1 MEGITFEGVVAA
13 VGVVIAFC
21 GLLVTIT
28 KTVDAVRSWRAPQEK
43 RDAEQGEAIAKNKEK
58 LRNDMARLDE
68 HDRAIDGL
76 CAGQTH
82 LCAGV
87 RALLDHELHNGNADQ
102 MKAASEAINAWLIE
116 TAAGRNRKKKG
127 E

>member
-1 MEGITFEGVVAA
+1 M
-13 VGVVIAFC
+13 GVVIAFC

-43 RDAEQGEAIAKNKEK
+43 RDAEQGAAIAKNKEK

-87 RALLDHELHNGNADQ
+87 RALLDHALHNGNADQ

-116 TAAGRNRKKKG
+116 TAAGRNRQKKG
-127 E
+127 K

>member
-1 MEGITFEGVVAA
+1 MEGLTFEGIAAA

-43 RDAEQGEAIAKNKEK
+43 RDAEQGAAIAKNKEK
-58 LRNDMARLDE
+58 LRNDMERLDE

-76 CAGQTH
+76 FAGQKH

-102 MKAASEAINAWLIE
+102 MRAASEAINDWLVD
-116 TAAGRNRKKKG
+116 TVSGGNRKKKG